1 MKRKEFVQNAAEKRL
16 QDEKRPQK
24 AAAGARFVL
33 KAVKKHIWT
42 KPARGRFKKR
52 TESAGNTS
60 EGSIRQIQEHLM
72 LRKKYGTISNL
83 NK

>member
-52 TESAGNTS
+52 TESAGKT
-60 EGSIRQIQEHLM
+60 SIRQNTGASYAEEKIW
-72 LRKKYGTISNL
+72 N
-83 NK
+83 N